1 MRNTNLKNKEC
12 SNSHST
18 TQCSSS
24 VYEELMK
31 GIALT
36 VQELKTLSLTLY
48 GLSRIG
54 RWEEKGKLIRTEHE
68 KGPILACKI
77 HQINVTHTRAFRFII
92 LLHLINQ
99 QSLEFLCMYTF
110 YRKYL
115 NYVGVLL

>member
-1 MRNTNLKNKEC
+1 MFEFSQYYAVFKFSLRRTYERDSFDSSGAENTK
-12 SNSHST
+12 
-18 TQCSSS
+18 
-24 VYEELMK
+24 
-31 GIALT
+31 
-36 VQELKTLSLTLY
+36 LTLY